1 MVFIKP
7 GVAIGGSVGRME
19 ARSYYH
25 SPAHRNNN
33 YVKCDE
39 TAKKRDELVTGAV
52 FRVEKAGREN
62 TALTEAPS
70 RGGRR
75 VAGLRFRSSL
85 LYEGCSYILLG

>member
-1 MVFIKP
+1 VEKAMP
-7 GVAIGGSVGRME
+7 PRA
-19 ARSYYH
+19 H
-25 SPAHRNNN
+25 SNKNHK
-33 YVKCDE
+33 KCDE
-39 TAKKRDELVTGAV
+39 MAKKRDEMVTGAV

-75 VAGLRFRSSL
+75 GAGLRFRSSL